1 MADDKASNNKTGLL
15 MEMGTCQTA
24 SFRVLIEALKEVLKD
39 VNIKFTGIE
48 PGNPNSGGMTIA
60 AMNAS
65 QSVLIKLRLPARCFD
80 SYFLNPKCGKNHVI
94 GVNMNSFFK
103 LIKTMSNDDNLTL
116 YIEESDTNNLG
127 IRLENGEK
135 KYVTTY
141 KLKLL
146 ELSNHDTNLPNSQFQ
161 YMISIPSDR
170 FHKIIRDASSI
181 AEFMDIKFVDTKDN
195 ANTLIFSCRG
205 EFASQETIL
214 TDNTD
219 GLSVTKNIDVK
230 NDCIVQGLYDLKN
243 LTLFTKCGNLCSNIE
258 LYLKNNYPLVIKYQV
273 ANLGWVY
280 LVLSPI
286 NNNHI
291 IDSDSN
297 SDSDSD

>member
-1 MADDKASNNKTGLL
+1 MGDVALQNGLL
-15 MEMGTCQTA
+15 MEMVTCQTA
-24 SFRVLIEALKEVLKD
+24 SFRVLIEALKEILKD
-39 VNIKFTGIE
+39 VNIKFTNIE
-48 PGNPNSGGMTIA
+48 GDNPNSGGITIA
-60 AMNAS
+60 ATNAS

-80 SYFLNPKCGKNHVI
+80 SFYLNPKCGKCHLV

-103 LIKTMSNDDNLTL
+103 LIKTMSNDDNLIL
-116 YIEESDTNNLG
+116 YIEDSDPNNLG

-135 KYVTTY
+135 NYVTTY

-146 ELSNHDTNLPNSQFQ
+146 ELGSEDLNLPHESFHF
-161 YMISIPSDR
+161 MITIPSDR

-195 ANTLIFSCRG
+195 PNTIIFSCRG

-214 TDNTD
+214 TDKTD
-219 GLSVTKNIDVK
+219 GLTVTKNAENNK
-230 NDCIVQGLYDLKN
+230 DCIVQGLYDLKN

-258 LYLKNNYPLVIKYQV
+258 LYMKNNYPLVIKYQV

-280 LVLSPI
+280 LVLSAI
-286 NNNHI
+286 NKNQI
-291 IDSDSN
+291 IDSDSE
-297 SDSDSD
+297 SDSDA